1 MLRERVKKP
10 SRRAAYHEGD
20 TQVQNKLMNRILAGI
35 LVVNTA
41 VIGIPGTAM
50 GGAIGTQAVMQL
62 EARQAKVD
70 QLQQAML
77 RDDVREALVALGVT
91 PEAAQER
98 IATLSDQELLALE
111 NQIDRLPA
119 GGNLLVVIGI
129 VFIVLLILDL
139 TGVTN
144 VFTRVGN

>member
-1 MLRERVKKP
+1 
-10 SRRAAYHEGD
+10 
-20 TQVQNKLMNRILAGI
+20 VQNKLMNRILAGI
-35 LVVNTA
+35 LIFNTA

-50 GGAIGTQAVMQL
+50 AGAIGTQAVMQL
-62 EARQAKVD
+62 EARQDKVD

-77 RDDVREALVALGVT
+77 RDDVGEALVALGVT

-98 IATLSDQELLALE
+98 IATLSDDELLALE

-119 GGNLLVVIGI
+119 AGNLLVVIGI

>member
-1 MLRERVKKP
+1 M
-10 SRRAAYHEGD
+10 
-20 TQVQNKLMNRILAGI
+20 QNKLMNRILAGI
-35 LVVNTA
+35 LIFNTA

-50 GGAIGTQAVMQL
+50 AGAIGTQAVMQL
-62 EARQAKVD
+62 EARQDKVD

-77 RDDVREALVALGVT
+77 RDDVGEALVALGVT

-98 IATLSDQELLALE
+98 IATLSDDELLALE

>member
-1 MLRERVKKP
+1 
-10 SRRAAYHEGD
+10 
-20 TQVQNKLMNRILAGI
+20 VQNKLMNRILAGI

-62 EARQAKVD
+62 EARQDKVD

-77 RDDVREALVALGVT
+77 RDDVGEALVALGVT

-98 IATLSDQELLALE
+98 IATLSDDELLALE

>member
-1 MLRERVKKP
+1 M
-10 SRRAAYHEGD
+10 
-20 TQVQNKLMNRILAGI
+20 QNKLMNRILAGI

-62 EARQAKVD
+62 EARQEKVD

>member
-1 MLRERVKKP
+1 
-10 SRRAAYHEGD
+10 
-20 TQVQNKLMNRILAGI
+20 VQNKLMNRVLAGI

-41 VIGIPGTAM
+41 WLGFPGAALAGTVGTHAM
-50 GGAIGTQAVMQL
+50 MQM

-77 RDDVREALVALGVT
+77 RDDVREALMAFGVT

-98 IATLSDQELLALE
+98 VATLTDQELLALE
-111 NQIDRLPA
+111 QQIDSLPA
-119 GGNLLVVIGI
+119 GGSLLAVVGV
-129 VFIVLLILDL
+129 VFVVLLILDL

-144 VFTRVGN
+144 VFTRVGK